1 MADDHNDAVTKGC
14 ACAADSSPADRPR
27 SGAGG
32 RPVLNDGS
40 RGIGAAHERAQN
52 AYDDTG
58 AIPYFLRP
66 VDRIAAFFDGLELLE
81 PGVAPAPFRW
91 PRTSGKS
98 REPAAS

>member
-1 MADDHNDAVTKGC
+1 MADHDQARAVVARLVDALP
-14 ACAADSSPADRPR
+14 S
-27 SGAGG
+27 GG

-40 RGIGAAHERAQN
+40 RGIGAAHERAQDACN
-52 AYDDTG
+52 DTG

-81 PGVAPAPFRW
+81 PGVAPVPFRW

-98 REPAAS
+98 RAPVAS